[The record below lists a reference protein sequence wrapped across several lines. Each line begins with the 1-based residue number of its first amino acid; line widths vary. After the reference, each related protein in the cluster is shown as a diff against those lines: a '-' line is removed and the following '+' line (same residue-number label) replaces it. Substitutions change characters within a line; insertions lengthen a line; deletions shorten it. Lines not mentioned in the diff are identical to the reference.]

1 MIIFILFWVSLVVYS
16 FTRQDLNLTWYNQ
29 LTVSLQA
36 LGWYQRPLATGVFV
50 ALCLLIFGI
59 YLALLKKKN
68 KIIYLLIIA
77 AAGIFAY
84 PMFSYDLFNYL
95 FNAKN
100 IITASLWPLINVSTR
115 TNGLRAN
122 SQNRQGSA
130 GNNFVTNFFKI
141 HNCPNQKTTIKAFMA
156 QKAKVNLPVNH
167 TRPGTNE
174 AIVQP

>member
-84 PMFSYDLFNYL
+84 PMFSYDLFNYI
-95 FNAKN
+95 FNVKM
-100 IITASLWPLINVSTR
+100 ILIYH
-115 TNGLRAN
+115 AN
-122 SQNRQGSA
+122 
-130 GNNFVTNFFKI
+130 
-141 HNCPNQKTTIKAFMA
+141 P
-156 QKAKVNLPVNH
+156 
-167 TRPGTNE
+167 
-174 AIVQP
+174 